1 MGVMDSSG
9 QSVIVAMSGGVDSS
23 VAAAMLLEQ
32 GYRVTGVFMCLGT
45 AGAAGGLDGGAADRG
60 SRGCCS
66 PQDAADARRVAERLG
81 IELYVLNMADEFG
94 PIIEDFARE
103 YAAGRTPNPCIH
115 CNARIKF
122 GRLIRHAD
130 SMGVRYVATG
140 HYARMVSSEPR
151 PEGSG
156 LSVERWGQTPISNGE
171 IGVSPHFSPHS
182 PLHFSPLIARG
193 LARGKDQSYAL
204 FGIARENLG
213 RILLPV
219 GIVPDKPS
227 LRRRALELG
236 LAVHDKPDSQEICF
250 VPDDDYVSLLARL
263 APRALTPGPVVDS
276 SGKLLG
282 RHEGYARFT
291 IGQRKGL
298 RIAGP
303 VPMYVTKIDPAT
315 ATVTLG
321 PREEVLGTRLR
332 AAGANWHADVS
343 GAFDATVQIRY
354 NHAGA
359 PARVTVTSP
368 DTFEVEFAQPV
379 PAITPGQAAV
389 VYGGDQMLGGG
400 WIV

>member
-1 MGVMDSSG
+1 MDSSG

-23 VAAAMLLEQ
+23 VAAAMLLEH

-81 IELYVLNMADEFG
+81 IELYVLNLADEFG
-94 PIIEDFARE
+94 PIIENFARE

-130 SMGVRYVATG
+130 SMGVAHVATG

-156 LSVERWGQTPISNGE
+156 LEGIARRPSLAAASEGGRQGWPPPI
-171 IGVSPHFSPHS
+171 
-182 PLHFSPLIARG
+182 LTPLIARG

-219 GIVPDKPS
+219 GMVPDKPS
-227 LRRRALELG
+227 LRQRALELG

-263 APRALTPGPVVDS
+263 SPQALTPGPVVDS

-291 IGQRKGL
+291 IGQRRGL

-332 AAGANWHADVS
+332 AAGANWHASVS

-354 NHAGA
+354 NHPGA

-389 VYGGDQMLGGG
+389 VYDGDLMLGGG
-400 WIV
+400 WIE

>member
-1 MGVMDSSG
+1 V
-9 QSVIVAMSGGVDSS
+9 SVPDLPVPDLPLI
-23 VAAAMLLEQ
+23 
-32 GYRVTGVFMCLGT
+32 
-45 AGAAGGLDGGAADRG
+45 
-60 SRGCCS
+60 
-66 PQDAADARRVAERLG
+66 
-81 IELYVLNMADEFG
+81 
-94 PIIEDFARE
+94 ARE
-103 YAAGRTPNPCIH
+103 
-115 CNARIKF
+115 KK
-122 GRLIRHAD
+122 
-130 SMGVRYVATG
+130 
-140 HYARMVSSEPR
+140 
-151 PEGSG
+151 
-156 LSVERWGQTPISNGE
+156 GQTPIFHTDPQRANGE
-171 IGVSPHFSPHS
+171 IGVSP
-182 PLHFSPLIARG
+182 HFSPLIARG

-219 GIVPDKPS
+219 GMVPDKPS

-263 APRALTPGPVVDS
+263 APQALTPGPVIDS

-332 AAGANWHADVS
+332 AASANWHVDVANVAQPPAAVGVNVAQPPS
-343 GAFDATVQIRY
+343 AVGRSFDATVQIRY
-354 NHAGA
+354 NHSGA

-368 DTFEVEFAQPV
+368 ETFEVEFAQSV

-389 VYGGDQMLGGG
+389 VYDGDQMLGGG
-400 WIV
+400 WIE